1 MICGIQLKTI
11 KMTRNI
17 AESDFDFIF
26 ELYTHPK
33 TNPFLLYE
41 LMSKEEFQSI
51 FSELL
56 SQNIIY
62 LFSENEQNIGMFKLI
77 PYLHRT
83 SHINYLGG
91 LAIHPDFA
99 GKGLGSKMIAEILE
113 LGKQKGLKRIELSTA
128 IYNKKAIK
136 LYEKHGFAAEGI
148 LKNYTF
154 LKSENQFVDEQLM
167 AYLY

>member
-1 MICGIQLKTI
+1 MI
-11 KMTRNI
+11 RNI
-17 AESDFDFIF
+17 TESDFDFIF
-26 ELYTHPK
+26 ELYMHPK

-41 LMSKEEFQSI
+41 LMPKVEFQSI

-56 SQNIIY
+56 SQNILYI
-62 LFSENEQNIGMFKLI
+62 FSENEQNTGMFKLI

-83 SHINYLGG
+83 SHISYLGG
-91 LAIHPDFA
+91 LAIHPNFA
-99 GKGLGSKMIAEILE
+99 GKGFGSKMIEAILD

-128 IYNKKAIK
+128 TFNEKAIK

>member
-1 MICGIQLKTI
+1 MI
-11 KMTRNI
+11 RNI
-17 AESDFDFIF
+17 TESDFDFIF
-26 ELYTHPK
+26 GLYMHPK

-41 LMSKEEFQSI
+41 RMAKAEFEPI
-51 FSELL
+51 FETLL

-62 LFSENEQNIGMFKLI
+62 IFSENDQNIGMFKLI
-77 PYLHRT
+77 PYLYRT

-99 GKGLGSKMIAEILE
+99 GNGYGSKMIEAILE
-113 LGKQKGLKRIELSTA
+113 LGNQKGIKRLELSTA
-128 IYNKKAIK
+128 TFNEKAIK
-136 LYEKHGFAAEGI
+136 LYEKHGFVPEGV

-154 LKSENQFVDEQLM
+154 LKSENQFVDELLM